1 MTLPYALLERKRSG
15 GELSP
20 EEIGEVVQGAVDGSW
35 SEGQLGAFL
44 MAVAIRG
51 LSEGE
56 TSALTRAMLDSGER
70 WGLAEDMPTV
80 CDKHSTGGVGDKISL
95 TLGPL
100 LAACGQPIAM
110 LVGRGLGHTGGTA
123 DKLES
128 IPGFSLDL
136 DRRRCLQ
143 LLSRCGLAMGIATSA
158 VAPADRRLYALRDAT
173 ATIDSIPLIV
183 ASILSKKLAAGPG
196 AVVFDVKVGEGAFLP
211 DLSRARELAHR
222 LAGTLSRL
230 GIPATAFLTD
240 MSQPL
245 GVWAG
250 NAAEVLEAIECLEGG
265 GPPDLR
271 EVTLVFAEEACS
283 LMGRPVDRATFEKAL
298 DDGSARETFFRWA
311 EMQGADPAWLARP
324 RLALAPAEHPLLA
337 VGGGWLS
344 RVRTQELGLLL
355 VEAGGGRARPADPI
369 DHGVALAVRARLGAR
384 IEAGDEL
391 GRLHLRSADP
401 ALAARFAACF
411 EIGPEP
417 VPSPPLVVERIS
429 FPDRS
434 GGADSPVS
442 P

>member
-311 EMQGADPAWLARP
+311 EMQGADPVWLARP

-337 VGGGWLS
+337 AGGGWLS

>member
-222 LAGTLSRL
+222 LAGTLSHL

-337 VGGGWLS
+337 AGGGWLS

-384 IEAGDEL
+384 IEAGDDL

>member
-211 DLSRARELAHR
+211 DLPRARELAHR

-337 VGGGWLS
+337 AGGGWLS

>member
-15 GELSP
+15 GELSTA
-20 EEIGEVVQGAVDGSW
+20 EIGEIVQGAVDGSW

-51 LSEGE
+51 LSETE

-70 WGLAEDMPTV
+70 WRLAEDLPEV
-80 CDKHSTGGVGDKISL
+80 CDKHSTGGVGDKVSL

-128 IPGFSLDL
+128 IPSFSLDL
-136 DRRRCLQ
+136 DRRRCLA
-143 LLSRCGLAMGIATSA
+143 LLSRCGLAMGIATAA
-158 VAPADRRLYALRDAT
+158 VAPADRRLYSLRDAT

-183 ASILSKKLAAGPG
+183 ASILSKKLAAGPA

-211 DLSRARELAHR
+211 ELDRARELANR
-222 LAGTLSRL
+222 LAGTLAHL

-240 MSQPL
+240 MNQPL
-245 GVWAG
+245 GVWSG

-265 GPPDLR
+265 GPADLR
-271 EVTLVFAEEACS
+271 EETLVFAEEACA
-283 LMGRPVDRATFEKAL
+283 LMGRPIGRAALERSL
-298 DDGSARETFFRWA
+298 DDGSARERFFLWA
-311 EMQGADPAWLARP
+311 ELQGADPKWLAHP
-324 RLALAPAEHPLLA
+324 RLDLAPAEHSLIAPRTGFLA
-337 VGGGWLS
+337 
-344 RVRTQELGLLL
+344 RVRTRELGLLL

-384 IEAGDEL
+384 IDAGDEL
-391 GRLHLRSADP
+391 GHLHLRTADP
-401 ALAARFAACF
+401 ALAGRFADCF
-411 EIGPEP
+411 EIAPDP
-417 VPSPPLVVERIS
+417 VAAPPLVVERIG
-429 FPDRS
+429 FPDR
-434 GGADSPVS
+434 
-442 P
+442 

>member
-1 MTLPYALLERKRSG
+1 MTLPYALLERKRAG

-20 EEIGEVVQGAVDGSW
+20 EEIGEVVLGAVDGSW

-51 LSEGE
+51 LSERE

-70 WGLAEDMPTV
+70 WRLADDVATV
-80 CDKHSTGGVGDKISL
+80 CDKHSTGGVGDKVSL

-136 DRRRCLQ
+136 DRRRCLN
-143 LLSRCGLAMGIATSA
+143 LLSRCGLAMGVATAA

-183 ASILSKKLAAGPG
+183 ASILSKKLAAGPA

-211 DLSRARELAHR
+211 DLDRARELANR
-222 LAGTLSRL
+222 LAGTLAHL
-230 GIPATAFLTD
+230 GIPTTAFVTD
-240 MSQPL
+240 MNQPL

-271 EVTLVFAEEACS
+271 EETLVFAEEACS
-283 LMGRPVDRATFEKAL
+283 LMGRPVERPALERAL
-298 DDGSARETFFRWA
+298 DDGSARERFLEWA
-311 EMQGADPAWLARP
+311 ELQGADPKWLAKP
-324 RLALAPAEHPLLA
+324 TLDLAPAEHPLIA
-337 VGGGWLS
+337 AESGWLT
-344 RVRTQELGLLL
+344 RVRTREIGLLL

-369 DHGVALAVRARLGAR
+369 DHGVALAVRRRLGDR
-384 IEAGDEL
+384 IEEGDEL
-391 GRLHLRSADP
+391 GRLYLRRPDP
-401 ALAARFAACF
+401 ALAGRFAACF
-411 EIGPEP
+411 EIGPAP
-417 VPSPPLVVERIS
+417 VASPALVVERIGY
-429 FPDRS
+429 P
-434 GGADSPVS
+434 G
-442 P
+442 

>member
-283 LMGRPVDRATFEKAL
+283 LMGRPVDRSTFEKAL

-337 VGGGWLS
+337 AGGGWLS